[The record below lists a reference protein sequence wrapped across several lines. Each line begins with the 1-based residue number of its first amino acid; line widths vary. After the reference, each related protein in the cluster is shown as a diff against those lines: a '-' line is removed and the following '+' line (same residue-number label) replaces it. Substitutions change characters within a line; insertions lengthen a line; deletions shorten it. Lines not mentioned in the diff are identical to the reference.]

1 MMIDNI
7 LCEIIDEEVQSN
19 EVALLLSGGVD
30 SISVAF
36 AANRL
41 RKNIHG
47 YSFRLDKSTNYDYDK
62 AKYICEIMNWKFT
75 GIVIDTSNLVDDFY
89 KLSKLGA
96 KTKTNFETIYPF
108 IHLIPQVEEQTVL
121 TGWAADGYYGVSKK
135 AIINYKHTK
144 ELFDKFRDDYFLP
157 EKQASYSFLKKVTD
171 MNNKDLIAPY
181 LHDKVKEYFYSM
193 DWYELNKP
201 TQKQHVRTAFAK
213 EFDKIGKVKKHLN
226 LQLESGINV
235 LFESL
240 LNNKKINYKNRT
252 RVMDICKDHYSPLN
266 EFSA

>member
-1 MMIDNI
+1 MIDKI
-7 LCEIIDEEVQSN
+7 LSEIIETEVQSE

-75 GIVIDTSNLVDDFY
+75 GVIIDTSNLVDDFY

-96 KTKTNFETIYPF
+96 KKKTNFEAIYPF
-108 IHLIPQVEEQTVL
+108 IHLIPQVKEQTVL

-144 ELFDKFRDDYFLP
+144 ELFDKFRDNYFLP
-157 EKQASYSFLKKVTD
+157 ENQASYSFLKKVTD
-171 MNNKDLIAPY
+171 MNNKNLVAPY

-201 TQKQHVRTAFAK
+201 TQKHHVRTAFK
-213 EFDKIGKVKKHLN
+213 REFDKIGKVKQHLN